1 MFNHYQSLEL
11 NEFDYLMTCSE
22 KLRRWRHLKN
32 ISIFHSFYKYFL
44 IQVESCDKWLLLVD
58 TGIWAAIDIVS
69 SADRILRG
77 TDLEHCTWIDDI
89 SLLTSDRSGRLLLR
103 SSIDDLAVVIIL
115 SATVS
120 LSSCT
125 WSVILSRTPE
135 IFWNVKIGILFQDKA
150 LISEGITDNRLLKIS
165 TQLIITLD
173 SLPMAST
180 TQSIA
185 LLPLFA
191 LDDTVFTIID
201 SM

>member
-1 MFNHYQSLEL
+1 MITLFFEKHIKFSPLMFNHYQSLEL

-22 KLRRWRHLKN
+22 ELRRWRHLKN

-103 SSIDDLAVVIIL
+103 SSIDDFAVVIIL

-150 LISEGITDNRLLKIS
+150 LISELLITGSLKS
-165 TQLIITLD
+165 PPN
-173 SLPMAST
+173 S
-180 TQSIA
+180 
-185 LLPLFA
+185 
-191 LDDTVFTIID
+191 
-201 SM
+201 

>member
-1 MFNHYQSLEL
+1 MAGQMSTGLLYCI
-11 NEFDYLMTCSE
+11 YLYDPF
-22 KLRRWRHLKN
+22 W
-32 ISIFHSFYKYFL
+32 IFHSFYKYFL

-135 IFWNVKIGILFQDKA
+135 IFWNVKIGILVN
-150 LISEGITDNRLLKIS
+150 NRSCNTNPQNQQNNCCI
-165 TQLIITLD
+165 
-173 SLPMAST
+173 
-180 TQSIA
+180 
-185 LLPLFA
+185 
-191 LDDTVFTIID
+191 
-201 SM
+201 

>member
-1 MFNHYQSLEL
+1 MWLLFFFEKHIKFSPLMFNHYQSLEL

-103 SSIDDLAVVIIL
+103 SSIDDFAVVIIL

-150 LISEGITDNRLLKIS
+150 LISELLITGSLK
-165 TQLIITLD
+165 
-173 SLPMAST
+173 SLPNS
-180 TQSIA
+180 
-185 LLPLFA
+185 
-191 LDDTVFTIID
+191 
-201 SM
+201 

>member
-1 MFNHYQSLEL
+1 MFNHYQCLEL

-22 KLRRWRHLKN
+22 ELRRWRHLKN
-32 ISIFHSFYKYFL
+32 ISMFHSFYKYFL

-150 LISEGITDNRLLKIS
+150 LILFLLITDSLK
-165 TQLIITLD
+165 
-173 SLPMAST
+173 SLPNSY
-180 TQSIA
+180 I
-185 LLPLFA
+185 P
-191 LDDTVFTIID
+191 
-201 SM
+201 